1 MNDLPTGCLIEPIL
15 LCLQVLSA
23 DEDATVPTCNLAETM
38 HNKWLQASGNN
49 MIDLYDVT
57 LNDYCRAAL
66 QSTGFHNFLK
76 RRGGGTGPDR
86 KVLKLRSATCFGD
99 PKHIAQ
105 AVSDLSSDAGLN
117 SHVPHLEG
125 QSIFGSTKRKLDLP
139 PGDDNDSPSS

>member
-66 QSTGFHNFLK
+66 QVMTTTPHRHDRVNFTMPKLGRHMTPGK
-76 RRGGGTGPDR
+76 VVTATDGP
-86 KVLKLRSATCFGD
+86 TCPSIRPLG
-99 PKHIAQ
+99 PIRL
-105 AVSDLSSDAGLN
+105 LS
-117 SHVPHLEG
+117 V
-125 QSIFGSTKRKLDLP
+125 R
-139 PGDDNDSPSS
+139 